1 MHSRDGGSHGCELAY
16 PNDDGFFVCPITG
29 IIWDSGRHMKKGG
42 DEDEGEGEGEAAD
55 YEGGSK
61 SFCNMVTQGYE
72 CEKDPSAEMG
82 WGSWLEDRQ
91 SKECAVRYGHSGGDE
106 GWKYKRW

>member
-16 PNDDGFFVCPITG
+16 PNDDGFFVSPITG
-29 IIWDSGRHMKKGG
+29 IIWDSGRHMKNGG

-72 CEKDPSAEMG
+72 CEKDPFETYYY
-82 WGSWLEDRQ
+82 EPQYDNR
-91 SKECAVRYGHSGGDE
+91 DFE
-106 GWKYKRW
+106 GRMVETQKNVKNWPKHQNYA